1 MKCTSCQYDNVD
13 ESRYCNKCAT
23 PLSSSEEIYLSPTK
37 TFPLNVNKF
46 YRGSI
51 VAGRYEVI
59 EELGNSGMG
68 RVLRVFD
75 QKIEEEATLKILT
88 PEIAYDKK
96 TIERFRNELKFS
108 RKITHKNICRIY
120 DLDEDGGT
128 YFISMEY
135 VSGEDLKSM
144 IRMTKHLGIGTAVR
158 ISKQVCEGLAEAHKL
173 GIFHRDLKSSN
184 VIIDREGNARVMDFG
199 IARSPDTEDIINDG
213 SIIGTPEYMSPE
225 QAEEKQVD
233 HRSDIYS
240 FGVMLYEMVTGQL
253 PFNGDTPF
261 NMLVKRKSS
270 VPRDPRELNSE
281 IPEELSRMILKCMK
295 EDREKRYQSVK
306 EILSELKII
315 EDGITTIE
323 RAIPVKKT
331 TMLSRPWTALKKRWV
346 MFALLFVV
354 VVTAGLT
361 LAYFKGGILAL
372 PPSPSMLV
380 ILPFDNLGPPEDEY
394 FTDGITEE
402 ITSRLS
408 ALQGLNVISRTSAN
422 RYKNTNKTSKQ
433 IGEELDADFV
443 LEGSVRWDRNSDGK
457 GKARITPTL
466 IRVEDDTHLWSDT
479 YDRII
484 EDIFAAQSE
493 IAEEVARQLDLT
505 ILEPERKVL
514 HAKPTEN
521 LEAYDFYL
529 KGREREDRGWARAD
543 NEEFKQALKLFEKAI
558 QLDPNFALAYVQM
571 SLIHSRMYFFGADCT
586 NDCLAKSR
594 AAAERAL
601 QLQPDLPDAK
611 VALALYYYRGL
622 LDYERATEI
631 FKSILRTRPNFS
643 VNLLGYIQRRQGK
656 WEQSLKNLE
665 KSFKF
670 NPRYS
675 QLAYEIGLSY
685 LAMRKYEQ
693 GEEWFNRVLSINPEH
708 FSAQMGK
715 VSARVLS
722 EGNTNDAKALL
733 ETLPQ
738 HRLKDYM
745 RYTLGMLDRDYQK
758 VLDLLVSLSYT
769 SFEGQHFYFHKNLIY
784 ASVYYA
790 MKEPS
795 LMKTHADLARI
806 ALEKAIE
813 ENPDDP
819 RFHASLGLAYAYLGH
834 NAEAVRE
841 GNRAVNLYPVSK
853 DAALGPI
860 YVHNLARIY
869 TVVGVYDRAIEQ
881 LEYLLSIPSCE
892 YLWHLVSVPML
903 QFDPQWDVLR
913 GDPGFLRLMK

>member
-1 MKCTSCQYDNVD
+1 MICPNCTFDNSD
-13 ESRYCNKCAT
+13 ESRFCNKCAT
-23 PLSSSEEIYLSPTK
+23 SLSSSEEIYLSPTK
-37 TFPLNVNKF
+37 TFHTDVNKF

-59 EELGNSGMG
+59 EELGDVGMG
-68 RVLRVFD
+68 RIFRVFD
-75 QKIEEEATLKILT
+75 QKIEEEVTLKILT

-108 RKITHKNICRIY
+108 RKITHKNICRVY

-144 IRMTKHLGIGTAVR
+144 IKMTKRLGIGTAIR
-158 ISKQVCEGLAEAHKL
+158 ISKQVCEGLSEAHRI
-173 GIFHRDLKSSN
+173 GILHRDLKSSN
-184 VIIDREGNARVMDFG
+184 VIIDREGNARVMYFG
-199 IARSPDTEDIINDG
+199 IARSLDAEDISNDRA
-213 SIIGTPEYMSPE
+213 IIGTPEYMSPE
-225 QAEEKQVD
+225 QAKGKQVD

-261 NMLVKRKSS
+261 NLLIKRKNS
-270 VPRDPRELNSE
+270 VPRDPRELNAE
-281 IPEELSRMILKCMK
+281 IPEDLSRMILKCMK
-295 EDREKRYQSVK
+295 EDREKRYNSVK
-306 EILSELKII
+306 EILSELKRI
-315 EDGITTIE
+315 EDGITTLE
-323 RAIPVKKT
+323 RVIPIKKT
-331 TMLSRPWTALKKRWV
+331 IISSRMWTALKKRWV
-346 MFALLFVV
+346 MIASLFVV
-354 VVTAGLT
+354 VVMTGLT
-361 LAYFKGGILAL
+361 LAYFKGENLAL

-380 ILPFDNLGPPEDEY
+380 ILPFDNLGPPEDGY
-394 FTDGITEE
+394 FTDGITDE

-433 IGEELDADFV
+433 IGKELGVDFV
-443 LEGSVRWDRNSDGK
+443 LEGAVRWDRNSDGK
-457 GKARITPTL
+457 GKARITPQL
-466 IRVEDDTHLWSDT
+466 IRVEDDTPLWSDT
-479 YDRII
+479 YDRVI
-484 EDIFAAQSE
+484 EDIFAVQSE

-505 ILEPERKVL
+505 ILEPERKAL

-521 LEAYDFYL
+521 LEAYDYYL
-529 KGREREDRGWARAD
+529 KGREHENLGWARAD
-543 NEEFKQALKLFEKAI
+543 NGEFDQALELFEKAI

-571 SLIHSRMYFFGADCT
+571 SLIYSRMYFFGADCT
-586 NDCLAKSR
+586 NDCLARSR

-631 FKSILRTRPNFS
+631 FRSIQRIRPNFS
-643 VNLLGYIQRRQGK
+643 TNLLGYIQRRQGK
-656 WEQSLKNLE
+656 WEQSLENLE

-670 NPRYS
+670 NPQYS
-675 QLAYEIGLSY
+675 QLGYEIGLSY

-693 GEEWFNRVLSINPEH
+693 AEEWFDHVLSINPEH

-715 VSARVLS
+715 VSIRVLS
-722 EGNTNDAKALL
+722 EGNTNDARALL

-738 HRLKDYM
+738 HRLGDYM
-745 RYTLGMLDRDYQK
+745 RFTLGMLERDYQK

-769 SFEGQHFYFHKNLIY
+769 SFEGQHFYFHKNLAY
-784 ASVYYA
+784 ASVYHA
-790 MKEPS
+790 MKEFS

-806 ALEKAIE
+806 ALEKTVK
-813 ENPDDP
+813 ENPNDP
-819 RFHASLGLAYAYLGH
+819 RFHAALGLAYAYLEH
-834 NAEAVRE
+834 KAEAVRE
-841 GNRAVNLYPVSK
+841 GIRAVNLYPISK
-853 DAALGPI
+853 DAALGPV
-860 YVHNLARIY
+860 YVLNLARIY
-869 TVVGVYDRAIEQ
+869 TVAGVNDRAIEQ

-892 YLWHLVSVPML
+892 YLWHLVSVSIL
-903 QFDPQWDVLR
+903 ELDPQWDMLR
-913 GDPGFLRLMK
+913 GDPGFRRLTK